1 MSRTKLFYVYVKTD
15 SQNALFDIGLTENIL
30 ENGLLSSFGK
40 NKNMACGKLVYYECG
55 YDYAYAKQ
63 RCALIRELS
72 PSKRRAIIQRSNPLW
87 IDLSQLWMP
96 EKFR

>member
-1 MSRTKLFYVYVKTD
+1 
-15 SQNALFDIGLTENIL
+15 
-30 ENGLLSSFGK
+30 
-40 NKNMACGKLVYYECG
+40 MACGKLVYYECG